1 MERSVSDASSTDLV
15 TSTDS
20 FTPAAPAANRLDKFK
35 NVLAIVTVEPV
46 LFLYMLATFM
56 QYSVF
61 QDLVYQKTCQS
72 NFNSSVCQNLNNNSY
87 ALDVVQEQAS
97 HWILGSTA
105 ALTIP
110 SIIVAN
116 YLGSYS
122 DLYDRKWPLLFPAC
136 GMVLASIVYILMS
149 LYDSIPVSMIVLASF
164 LSGIFGGFVSC
175 IMSVM
180 SYISAVTSEESRS
193 LRVAMLEAMTFCGGT
208 VGPFI
213 GGALLGATQSHAAVF
228 LVIMAFYV
236 LVILYVIFL
245 VPSVKDDRSADEQLI
260 LTSENYC
267 RKLFSCHHFQSSL
280 QTCFKPRPNNRR
292 RNLLLLIACALITM
306 TVTAGEMDV
315 AYLFT
320 KDDPLNWSY
329 ETYSYY
335 FGLKFGVGALS
346 LIALSPVVRRLNL
359 QEAITCCIGLVSKAA
374 GLVLHGFATTNA
386 MMFCV
391 PFLSMFNTFCLPSIR
406 SLLSKQVDPNELG
419 KLFAFVASIENIC
432 TLLGSIVF
440 NILYPLTRSIFR
452 GFTFELAAIMLI
464 IPLVIMSYLS
474 YQMKREL
481 YYVST
486 AAARRSDTSA

>member
-1 MERSVSDASSTDLV
+1 MDRELSKYLQ
-15 TSTDS
+15 
-20 FTPAAPAANRLDKFK
+20 
-35 NVLAIVTVEPV
+35 I
-46 LFLYMLATFM
+46 FLY
-56 QYSVF
+56 
-61 QDLVYQKTCQS
+61 
-72 NFNSSVCQNLNNNSY
+72 
-87 ALDVVQEQAS
+87 
-97 HWILGSTA
+97 G
-105 ALTIP
+105 LTY
-110 SIIVAN
+110 
-116 YLGSYS
+116 YLCCRYS
-122 DLYDRKWPLLFPAC
+122 DLYDRKWPLLFPAI

-306 TVTAGEMDV
+306 TVTAG
-315 AYLFT
+315 
-320 KDDPLNWSY
+320 
-329 ETYSYY
+329 
-335 FGLKFGVGALS
+335 
-346 LIALSPVVRRLNL
+346 
-359 QEAITCCIGLVSKAA
+359 
-374 GLVLHGFATTNA
+374 
-386 MMFCV
+386 
-391 PFLSMFNTFCLPSIR
+391 
-406 SLLSKQVDPNELG
+406 
-419 KLFAFVASIENIC
+419 NIFEFFPDHK
-432 TLLGSIVF
+432 IK
-440 NILYPLTRSIFR
+440 NI
-452 GFTFELAAIMLI
+452 
-464 IPLVIMSYLS
+464 
-474 YQMKREL
+474 
-481 YYVST
+481 
-486 AAARRSDTSA
+486 